1 MSMDA
6 VRLVDVRIV
15 QEYTKAWSPVTVSHL
30 CYYVN
35 GMLSMPGATEGLI
48 NIFEVDAETMKY
60 DDALFQQDV
69 ANYGLFSYE
78 EFSEIIAIP
87 EDIFEAFGVKYLKI
101 LIGKG
106 LINWERI
113 IALVDRYQ
121 KFF

>member
-1 MSMDA
+1 MLM
-6 VRLVDVRIV
+6 V
-15 QEYTKAWSPVTVSHL
+15 
-30 CYYVN
+30 CY
-35 GMLSMPGATEGLI
+35 LSMPSATEGLI

-101 LIGKG
+101 SIGKG
-106 LINWERI
+106 LINWENHCSSRSI
-113 IALVDRYQ
+113 SKVFLE
-121 KFF
+121 KT